1 MTEAEQGEKD
11 AQADYETMMG
21 DSAKKRTAD
30 SKSLTAK
37 GEMKASLDGDLQAS
51 SSSKASTSKQLMATL
66 EYIQSLHGECDWL
79 LKYYDT
85 RKEARS
91 GEMDSLASAK
101 AALLGADYALV
112 QTQRR
117 RSAGAGGFLQ
127 RHAASA

>member
-30 SKSLTAK
+30 SKSLTEK
-37 GEMKASLDGDLQAS
+37 GEMKASLDGDLQS
-51 SSSKASTSKQLMATL
+51 SSSTKASTSKQLMATL

-91 GEMDSLASAK
+91 SEMDSLANAK
-101 AALLGADYALV
+101 AVLMGADFSLV
-112 QTQRR
+112 QTRR
-117 RSAGAGGFLQ
+117 HSSVRFLQ
-127 RHAASA
+127 RRTSA